1 MKITLTVALTVL
13 LLAFSL
19 AAPRAAPA
27 QNREHQQLS
36 ADIRMLQEQTQ
47 QLAITLSALTTALN
61 DALRDLNARLDQAND
76 LTIKGFADQRLVVD
90 ALGTDLRVI
99 RERVDETNVRVSRLG
114 QEVDALR
121 TTIPLI
127 SQPQTDAAAAGAA
140 PGPGGTSAAGAAL
153 ASSAA
158 GLSPTRMYETAFAD
172 YAAGQWS
179 LAITGFAAFLRT
191 FPMSEQA
198 DDAQFYVGETY
209 FNQNLM
215 PEAVIAY
222 NRVVD
227 NYAAVNSMSLA
238 YYKRGLAQ
246 ERLGQLDEARVS
258 WEEVVSNYAES
269 DAGRLAQQNLDRL
282 NRQEEAGP

>member
-19 AAPRAAPA
+19 VAPLAAAA

-47 QLAITLSALTTALN
+47 QLAITLSALTIALN

-140 PGPGGTSAAGAAL
+140 AGPDGTPAAGAAL
-153 ASSAA
+153 VSSAA

-179 LAITGFAAFLRT
+179 LAITGFEAFLRT

-227 NYAAVNSMSLA
+227 NYADVNSMSLA

-258 WEEVVSNYAES
+258 WEEVVINYAES

-282 NRQEEAGP
+282 NRQEEARP